1 MWTKWDKFWFIW
13 SNEVSER
20 ERVTRTHFYI
30 AKVLFPFSYRLR
42 STTLPSLLLCLS
54 FQIEVGWKLFRLL
67 LKERKESWDKRSIRL
82 LCRFTLNMFNQWNDR
97 IFFIAGYSEDD
108 FLLLHERDLI
118 WWLSYRD
125 ESSHLKIQ
133 KLEHYSLSLR
143 PPSLSSLNTALSC
156 IECPPCRRQS
166 SKGFLCKF
174 ALKSPSFF
182 SPLLSHALRS
192 RPEMCWLL

>member
-1 MWTKWDKFWFIW
+1 LIYLKQR
-13 SNEVSER
+13 SER

-108 FLLLHERDLI
+108 FLLLQTSPI
-118 WWLSYRD
+118 AISYYQKK
-125 ESSHLKIQ
+125 LKISIARRTNCLLFHRTMQ
-133 KLEHYSLSLR
+133 KE
-143 PPSLSSLNTALSC
+143 
-156 IECPPCRRQS
+156 EERQ
-166 SKGFLCKF
+166 
-174 ALKSPSFF
+174 
-182 SPLLSHALRS
+182 RS
-192 RPEMCWLL
+192 G